1 MQRIVIVGGG
11 FVGLH
16 VVRHLRKYL
25 QEDTVITLIDRN
37 ERFVF
42 SPWLIDALAGKMD
55 IPDYSASYTE
65 MATRDGWR
73 FAQGE
78 AGMIDR
84 ETKQLDIVM
93 PDGSKKAMTY
103 DWLVVCPGSKTAYYG
118 IPGAETHAY
127 PLKTLADVK
136 HIHERLADI
145 VKQARVADDANAS
158 KLLRFLIVGGGPS
171 GIESVFAIKRY
182 LKHELLSDAPRL
194 ADKLHFT
201 LVDGGKNILNGFN
214 DKIVAGARKAVER
227 QGVEIV
233 NGDPAAS
240 VDADALVLK
249 SGKKLEAGF
258 ILWCAGVSPN
268 DMPSKPDLPRDV
280 KNSLMCDSCLRLEQA
295 IYGAGDAVT
304 FMDESGK
311 PASRT
316 AQTAMQQANIL
327 ADNVLRAISG
337 KEPHAY
343 HHHVKGFILTFGDTG
358 YLDTPIGGLMFPTV
372 VPLRHWFYRF
382 RFWQMTGR

>member
-16 VVRHLRKYL
+16 VVRHLRKHL
-25 QEDTVITLIDRN
+25 REGAEITLVDRN

-42 SPWLIDALAGKMD
+42 SPWLIDALAGQMD
-55 IPDYSASYTE
+55 IPDYSASYQE
-65 MATRDGWR
+65 MAARDGWK
-73 FAQGE
+73 FALGE
-78 AGMIDR
+78 AGMVDR
-84 ETKQLDIVM
+84 NAKLLDVVM
-93 PDGSKKAMTY
+93 ADGSKTALPY
-103 DWLVVCPGSKTAYYG
+103 DWLVICPGSKTAYYG
-118 IPGAETHAY
+118 IPGADTNAL

-136 HIHERLADI
+136 HIHERLAEV
-145 VKQARVADDANAS
+145 VKQARVADDATAT

-182 LKHELLSDAPRL
+182 LQHELLSDAPRL
-194 ADKLHFT
+194 AAKLHFT
-201 LVDGGKNILNGFN
+201 LVDGGKNILNGFK
-214 DKIVAGARKAVER
+214 DSIVAGARKAVER

-240 VDADALVLK
+240 VEPDALVLK
-249 SGKKLEAGF
+249 SGKRLEASL

-268 DMPSKPDLPRDV
+268 DMPAKPDLPHDV
-280 KNSLMCDSCLRLEQA
+280 KNALTCDNCLRLEHA

-304 FMDESGK
+304 FMDENGK
-311 PASRT
+311 PAART
-316 AQTAMQQANIL
+316 AQTAMQQANTL
-327 ADNVLRAISG
+327 ADNVLRAVAG
-337 KEPHAY
+337 QEALPY

-358 YLDTPIGGLMFPTV
+358 YLDTPIGGHMFPTV
-372 VPLRHWFYRF
+372 VPVRHWFYRF

>member
-16 VVRHLRKYL
+16 VVRHLRKHL
-25 QEDTVITLIDRN
+25 REGIEITLVDRN

-55 IPDYSASYTE
+55 VPDYSASYKGIADKE
-65 MATRDGWR
+65 GWS
-73 FAQGE
+73 FALGE
-78 AGMIDR
+78 ARSIDR
-84 ETKQLDIVM
+84 NAKLIDVVM
-93 PDGSKKAMTY
+93 PDGSAKALPY

-118 IPGAETHAY
+118 IQGADTNAY

-136 HIHERLADI
+136 RIHERLADI
-145 VKQARVADDANAS
+145 VKQARVADEATSS
-158 KLLRFLIVGGGPS
+158 KLLRFIIVGGGPS

-182 LKHELLSDAPRL
+182 LECELLCDAPRL
-194 ADKLHFT
+194 AAKLHFT
-201 LVDGGKNILNGFN
+201 LVDGGKNILNGFK
-214 DKIVAGARKAVER
+214 DSIVAGARKAVER

-240 VDADALVLK
+240 VEADALVLK
-249 SGKKLEAGF
+249 SGKRLEAGF

-268 DMPSKPDLPRDV
+268 DMPAKPDLPRDP
-280 KNSLMCDSCLRLEQA
+280 KNALLCDSCLRLEHA

-304 FMDESGK
+304 FMDESNK

-316 AQTAMQQANIL
+316 AQTAMQQAHTL
-327 ADNVLRAISG
+327 ADNVLRAVSG
-337 KEPHAY
+337 QESRPYRHR
-343 HHHVKGFILTFGDTG
+343 VRGFILTFGDTG
-358 YLDTPIGGLMFPTV
+358 YLDTPIGGIMFPTV

-382 RFWQMTGR
+382 RFWQMTGK